1 MSKTKYPVIIFEGI
15 EASGKSTN
23 INNFSKYLKKN
34 KYKFIKIR
42 EPGGSKVSEK
52 LRKLMLN
59 KNSNLNAKT
68 DLLLVMASRS
78 ENIDKILNKH
88 YQKKIILI
96 DRFTDSTIA
105 YQHYGMG
112 INLKTIKSLNT
123 FVVGKFKPNLTFLC
137 TVNKKNMFKRLSS
150 RSRTNRYDN
159 FKFKFYDKVRKGFEK
174 LSKNK
179 TNYVLL
185 ESDKSSQKENLNKII
200 KAFKKIIK

>member
-1 MSKTKYPVIIFEGI
+1 MV
-15 EASGKSTN
+15 
-23 INNFSKYLKKN
+23 L
-34 KYKFIKIR
+34 
-42 EPGGSKVSEK
+42 
-52 LRKLMLN
+52 
-59 KNSNLNAKT
+59 
-68 DLLLVMASRS
+68 ASRS

-88 YQKKIILI
+88 YQKIILI

-112 INLKTIKSLNT
+112 LNLKMIKLLNS
-123 FVVGKFKPNLTFLC
+123 FVLGKFKPNLTFLC

-185 ESDKSSQKENLNKII
+185 ESDTSTQKENLNKII
-200 KAFKKIIK
+200 KAFKKIIN

>member
-23 INNFSKYLKKN
+23 INNFSKYLKQN
-34 KYKFIKIR
+34 NYKFIKIR
-42 EPGGSKVSEK
+42 EHGGSKFSEK

-200 KAFKKIIK
+200 KAFKKIIN

>member
-23 INNFSKYLKKN
+23 INNFSKYLKQN
-34 KYKFIKIR
+34 NYKFIKIR

-96 DRFTDSTIA
+96 DRFADSTIA

-200 KAFKKIIK
+200 KAFKKIIN

>member
-23 INNFSKYLKKN
+23 INNFSKYLKQN
-34 KYKFIKIR
+34 NYKFIKIR

-185 ESDKSSQKENLNKII
+185 ESDKSTQKENLNKII
-200 KAFKKIIK
+200 KAFKKIIN

>member
-23 INNFSKYLKKN
+23 INNFSKYLKQN

-88 YQKKIILI
+88 YQKEIILI

-200 KAFKKIIK
+200 KAFKKIIN

>member
-23 INNFSKYLKKN
+23 INNFSKYLKQN
-34 KYKFIKIR
+34 NYKFIKIR
-42 EPGGSKVSEK
+42 EPGGSKFSEK

-185 ESDKSSQKENLNKII
+185 ESDKSTQKENLNKII
-200 KAFKKIIK
+200 KAFKKIIN

>member
-23 INNFSKYLKKN
+23 ISNFAKYLKQN
-34 KYKFIKIR
+34 NYKFIKIR
-42 EPGGSKVSEK
+42 EPGGSNFSEK
-52 LRKLMLN
+52 IRKLML
-59 KNSNLNAKT
+59 KNNTNLNAKT

-96 DRFTDSTIA
+96 DRFSDSTIA

-112 INLKTIKSLNT
+112 LNLKMIKLLNS

-137 TVNKKNMFKRLSS
+137 TVNKKKMFERLSS
-150 RSRTNRYDN
+150 RSRTNRYDT

-185 ESDKSSQKENLNKII
+185 ESDKSTQKENLNKII
-200 KAFKKIIK
+200 KAFKIVIN

>member
-23 INNFSKYLKKN
+23 INNFSKYLKQN
-34 KYKFIKIR
+34 NYKFIKIR

-185 ESDKSSQKENLNKII
+185 ESDKSTQKENLNKII

>member
-23 INNFSKYLKKN
+23 INNFSKYLKQN

-68 DLLLVMASRS
+68 DLLLVIASRS

-112 INLKTIKSLNT
+112 INLKTIKSLNS

-200 KAFKKIIK
+200 KAFKKIIN

>member
-23 INNFSKYLKKN
+23 INNFSKYLKQN
-34 KYKFIKIR
+34 NYKFIKIR
-42 EPGGSKVSEK
+42 EPGGSKFSEK

-112 INLKTIKSLNT
+112 INLKTIKSLNS

-200 KAFKKIIK
+200 KAFKKIIN

>member
-23 INNFSKYLKKN
+23 INNFSKYLKQN
-34 KYKFIKIR
+34 NYKFIKIR

-68 DLLLVMASRS
+68 DLLLVMAPRS

-112 INLKTIKSLNT
+112 INLKTIKSLNS

-200 KAFKKIIK
+200 KAFKKIIN

>member
-23 INNFSKYLKKN
+23 INNFSKYLKQN
-34 KYKFIKIR
+34 NYKFIKIR

-52 LRKLMLN
+52 LRKLILN

-112 INLKTIKSLNT
+112 INLKTIRSLNT

-179 TNYVLL
+179 SNYVLL
-185 ESDKSSQKENLNKII
+185 ESDKSTQKENLNKII

>member
-23 INNFSKYLKKN
+23 INNFSKYLKQN
-34 KYKFIKIR
+34 NYKFIKIR

-96 DRFTDSTIA
+96 DRFADSTIA

-112 INLKTIKSLNT
+112 INLKTIKSLNS

-200 KAFKKIIK
+200 KAFKKIIN

>member
-23 INNFSKYLKKN
+23 INNFSKYLKQN
-34 KYKFIKIR
+34 NYKFIKIR
-42 EPGGSKVSEK
+42 EPGGSNVSEK

-200 KAFKKIIK
+200 KAFKKIIN

>member
-23 INNFSKYLKKN
+23 INNFSKYLKQN
-34 KYKFIKIR
+34 NYKFIKIR
-42 EPGGSKVSEK
+42 EPGGSKFSEK

-112 INLKTIKSLNT
+112 INLKIIKSLNS

-159 FKFKFYDKVRKGFEK
+159 FKFKFYDKVRIGFEK

-179 TNYVLL
+179 ANYVLL
-185 ESDKSSQKENLNKII
+185 ESDKSTQKENLNKII
-200 KAFKKIIK
+200 KAFKKIIN

>member
-23 INNFSKYLKKN
+23 INNFSKYLKQN
-34 KYKFIKIR
+34 NYKFIKIR

-88 YQKKIILI
+88 YQKEIILI

-159 FKFKFYDKVRKGFEK
+159 FKFKFYDKVRIGFEK

-179 TNYVLL
+179 ANYVLL
-185 ESDKSSQKENLNKII
+185 ESDKSTQKENLNKII